1 MTLENQIEFRN
12 NPKYLEYLKQNS
24 NYIKFL
30 DRDVI
35 DYKRFVEEMKIKYQ
49 ERATD
54 KISKAIDNIDV
65 LNNIIDIFN

>member
-12 NPKYLEYLKQNS
+12 NPKYFEYLKQNS